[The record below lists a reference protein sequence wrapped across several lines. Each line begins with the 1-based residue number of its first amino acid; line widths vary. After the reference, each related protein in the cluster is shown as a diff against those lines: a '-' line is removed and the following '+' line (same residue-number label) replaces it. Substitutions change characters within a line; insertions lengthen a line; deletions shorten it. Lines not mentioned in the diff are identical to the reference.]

1 MEMPKKTFFNQRI
14 GEILISQGLI
24 TPQQLE
30 EALKIQKEGN
40 KKRLGEILVEIGAI
54 NREEL
59 YETLQYICET
69 EYVDLLNYVIDP
81 EVISVIT
88 EKIAL
93 QFKLIPISKNEDE
106 DELVIAMAN
115 PLDVYAIDFVK
126 DYTKIKN
133 IKRMLAPEEDILNAI
148 NNYYQLGE
156 YEDIIE
162 KLGTEMIFK
171 EEEEEEDL
179 KKL

>member
-1 MEMPKKTFFNQRI
+1 MEMTKKAFFNQRI
-14 GEILISQGLI
+14 GEILISQGSI

-40 KKRLGEILVEIGAI
+40 KKRLGEILVEIGVI
-54 NREEL
+54 SKEEL

-69 EYVDLLNYVIDP
+69 EYVDLSNYVIDP
-81 EVISVIT
+81 EVISVIP

-93 QFKLIPISKNEDE
+93 QFKLIPISKNEGE

-133 IKRMLAPEEDILNAI
+133 IKCMLAPEED
-148 NNYYQLGE
+148 
-156 YEDIIE
+156 
-162 KLGTEMIFK
+162 T
-171 EEEEEEDL
+171 
-179 KKL
+179 